1 MAFRREKKRI
11 GDMLINEN
19 VITQE
24 QLEKALPIAKEKHK
38 KIGETLIELG
48 FTNELEIAKALS
60 QQLGL
65 ELVNVSAINIPEEVQ
80 NLVSETVLRKHVMI
94 PYAFDKNNANIV
106 HVAMADP
113 MDMVALDDFS
123 IVTNL
128 QVEPAVATGRD
139 ILLTL
144 DKYYGDTNPTG
155 EAGTDSS
162 SGSSSDSSTTDSSNA
177 DSSQS
182 SQTADGNSSQ
192 SQTGDGSA
200 ADGSTSTGSAKSTV
214 TGYQLYDVSTVMA
227 FKTEYHG
234 LKAMLGEVIGSSQ
247 KKTISTLNVS
257 FDDST
262 GKLTGEMLVDSYFLY
277 GLDKP
282 YEAPYIP
289 AVPHGTNNLFGTT
302 N

>member
-1 MAFRREKKRI
+1 MSTRDKKL
-11 GDMLINEN
+11 LIILAGVAILALTYFLIFIPQSNKRDSLKSEN
-19 VITQE
+19 MNLKSQYN
-24 QLEKALPIAKEKHK
+24 QLSALA
-38 KIGETLIELG
+38 
-48 FTNELEIAKALS
+48 AKADDYTKKTKDMS
-60 QQLGL
+60 DAMQQVYDNFPSYLQIENG
-65 ELVNVSAINIPEEVQ
+65 I
-80 NLVSETVLRKHVMI
+80 
-94 PYAFDKNNANIV
+94 
-106 HVAMADP
+106 
-113 MDMVALDDFS
+113 MD
-123 IVTNL
+123 
-128 QVEPAVATGRD
+128 AVAIEKSTNTN
-139 ILLTL
+139 ITELTVGSPTAI
-144 DKYYGDTNPTG
+144 DVNNPTG

-177 DSSQS
+177 DNSQS
-182 SQTADGNSSQ
+182 SQTADGNNSQ
-192 SQTGDGSA
+192 SQTG
-200 ADGSTSTGSAKSTV
+200 
-214 TGYQLYDVSTVMA
+214 
-227 FKTEYHG
+227 EYHG

>member
-1 MAFRREKKRI
+1 MSTRDKKL
-11 GDMLINEN
+11 LIILAGVAILALTYFLIFIPQSNKRDSLKSEN
-19 VITQE
+19 MNLKSQYN
-24 QLEKALPIAKEKHK
+24 QLSALA
-38 KIGETLIELG
+38 
-48 FTNELEIAKALS
+48 AKADDYTEKTKDMS
-60 QQLGL
+60 DAMQQVYDNFPSYLQIENG
-65 ELVNVSAINIPEEVQ
+65 I
-80 NLVSETVLRKHVMI
+80 
-94 PYAFDKNNANIV
+94 
-106 HVAMADP
+106 
-113 MDMVALDDFS
+113 MD
-123 IVTNL
+123 
-128 QVEPAVATGRD
+128 AVAIEKSTNTN
-139 ILLTL
+139 ITELTVGSPTAI
-144 DKYYGDTNPTG
+144 DVNNPTG

-162 SGSSSDSSTTDSSNA
+162 SGSTTDSSNT

-192 SQTGDGSA
+192 SQTDDGSA
-200 ADGSTSTGSAKSTV
+200 AGSGTSSGSAKSTV

>member
-1 MAFRREKKRI
+1 MSTRDKKL
-11 GDMLINEN
+11 LIILAGVAILALTYFLIFIPQSNKRDSLKSEN
-19 VITQE
+19 MNLKSQYN
-24 QLEKALPIAKEKHK
+24 QLSALA
-38 KIGETLIELG
+38 
-48 FTNELEIAKALS
+48 AKADDYTNKTKEMS
-60 QQLGL
+60 DAMQQVYDNFPSYLQIENG
-65 ELVNVSAINIPEEVQ
+65 I
-80 NLVSETVLRKHVMI
+80 
-94 PYAFDKNNANIV
+94 
-106 HVAMADP
+106 
-113 MDMVALDDFS
+113 MD
-123 IVTNL
+123 
-128 QVEPAVATGRD
+128 AVAIEKSTNTN
-139 ILLTL
+139 ITELTVGSPTAI
-144 DKYYGDTNPTG
+144 DVNNPTG

-162 SGSSSDSSTTDSSNA
+162 SGSTTDSSNT

-192 SQTGDGSA
+192 SQTDDGSA
-200 ADGSTSTGSAKSTV
+200 AGSGTSSGSAKSTV

>member
-1 MAFRREKKRI
+1 MSTRDKKL
-11 GDMLINEN
+11 LIILAGVAILALTYFLIFMPQSNKRDSLKSEN
-19 VITQE
+19 MNLKSQYN
-24 QLEKALPIAKEKHK
+24 QLSALA
-38 KIGETLIELG
+38 
-48 FTNELEIAKALS
+48 AKADDYTKKTKDMS
-60 QQLGL
+60 DAMQQVYDNFPSYLQIENG
-65 ELVNVSAINIPEEVQ
+65 I
-80 NLVSETVLRKHVMI
+80 
-94 PYAFDKNNANIV
+94 
-106 HVAMADP
+106 
-113 MDMVALDDFS
+113 MD
-123 IVTNL
+123 
-128 QVEPAVATGRD
+128 AVAIEKSTNTN
-139 ILLTL
+139 ITELTVGSPTAI
-144 DKYYGDTNPTG
+144 DVNNPTG

-162 SGSSSDSSTTDSSNA
+162 SGSSSDSSTTESSNA

-182 SQTADGNSSQ
+182 SQT
-192 SQTGDGSA
+192 

>member
-1 MAFRREKKRI
+1 
-11 GDMLINEN
+11 
-19 VITQE
+19 
-24 QLEKALPIAKEKHK
+24 
-38 KIGETLIELG
+38 
-48 FTNELEIAKALS
+48 
-60 QQLGL
+60 
-65 ELVNVSAINIPEEVQ
+65 
-80 NLVSETVLRKHVMI
+80 
-94 PYAFDKNNANIV
+94 
-106 HVAMADP
+106 
-113 MDMVALDDFS
+113 MD
-123 IVTNL
+123 
-128 QVEPAVATGRD
+128 AVAIEKSTNTN
-139 ILLTL
+139 ITELTVGSPTAI
-144 DKYYGDTNPTG
+144 DVNNPTG
-155 EAGTDSS
+155 DAGTDSS
-162 SGSSSDSSTTDSSNA
+162 SESSSDSSTTDSSNA

-200 ADGSTSTGSAKSTV
+200 ADGSTSSSSAKSTV

-234 LKAMLGEVIGSSQ
+234 LKAMLGDVIGSSQ

>member
-1 MAFRREKKRI
+1 MSTRDKKL
-11 GDMLINEN
+11 LIILAGVAILALTYFLIFIPQSNKRDSLKSEN
-19 VITQE
+19 MNLKSQYN
-24 QLEKALPIAKEKHK
+24 QLSALA
-38 KIGETLIELG
+38 
-48 FTNELEIAKALS
+48 AKADDYTKKTKDMS
-60 QQLGL
+60 DAMQQVYDNFPSYLQIENG
-65 ELVNVSAINIPEEVQ
+65 I
-80 NLVSETVLRKHVMI
+80 
-94 PYAFDKNNANIV
+94 
-106 HVAMADP
+106 
-113 MDMVALDDFS
+113 MD
-123 IVTNL
+123 
-128 QVEPAVATGRD
+128 AVAIEKSTNTN
-139 ILLTL
+139 ITELTVGSPTAI
-144 DKYYGDTNPTG
+144 DVNNPTG

-177 DSSQS
+177 DNSQS

-200 ADGSTSTGSAKSTV
+200 S
-214 TGYQLYDVSTVMA
+214 DVSTVMA

>member
-1 MAFRREKKRI
+1 MSTRDKKL
-11 GDMLINEN
+11 LIILAGVAILALTYFLIFMPQSNKRDSLKNEN
-19 VITQE
+19 MNLKSQYN
-24 QLEKALPIAKEKHK
+24 QLSALA
-38 KIGETLIELG
+38 
-48 FTNELEIAKALS
+48 AKADDYTKKTKDMS
-60 QQLGL
+60 DAMQQVYDNFPSYLQIENG
-65 ELVNVSAINIPEEVQ
+65 I
-80 NLVSETVLRKHVMI
+80 
-94 PYAFDKNNANIV
+94 
-106 HVAMADP
+106 
-113 MDMVALDDFS
+113 MD
-123 IVTNL
+123 
-128 QVEPAVATGRD
+128 AVAIEKSTNTN
-139 ILLTL
+139 ITELTVGSPTAI
-144 DKYYGDTNPTG
+144 DVNNPTG
-155 EAGTDSS
+155 DAGTASS
-162 SGSSSDSSTTDSSNA
+162 SGSTTDSSTTDSSNA
-177 DSSQS
+177 DSSQA
-182 SQTADGNSSQ
+182 ADSNSSQ
-192 SQTGDGSA
+192 SQTGDGST

>member
-1 MAFRREKKRI
+1 MSTRDKKL
-11 GDMLINEN
+11 LIILAGVAILALTYFLIFIPQSNKRDSLKSEN
-19 VITQE
+19 MNLKSQYN
-24 QLEKALPIAKEKHK
+24 QLSALA
-38 KIGETLIELG
+38 
-48 FTNELEIAKALS
+48 AKADDYTKKTKDMS
-60 QQLGL
+60 DAMQQVYDNFPSYLQIENG
-65 ELVNVSAINIPEEVQ
+65 I
-80 NLVSETVLRKHVMI
+80 
-94 PYAFDKNNANIV
+94 
-106 HVAMADP
+106 
-113 MDMVALDDFS
+113 MD
-123 IVTNL
+123 
-128 QVEPAVATGRD
+128 AVAIEKSTNTN
-139 ILLTL
+139 ITELTVGSPTAI
-144 DKYYGDTNPTG
+144 DVNNPTG
-155 EAGTDSS
+155 DAGTDSS

-177 DSSQS
+177 DNSQS
-182 SQTADGNSSQ
+182 SQTADG
-192 SQTGDGSA
+192 
-200 ADGSTSTGSAKSTV
+200 STSSSSAKSTV

>member
-1 MAFRREKKRI
+1 MSTRDKKL
-11 GDMLINEN
+11 LIILAGVAILALTYFFIFIPQSNKRDSLKSEN
-19 VITQE
+19 MNLKSQYN
-24 QLEKALPIAKEKHK
+24 QLSALA
-38 KIGETLIELG
+38 
-48 FTNELEIAKALS
+48 AKADDYTEKTKDMS
-60 QQLGL
+60 DAMQQVYDNFPSYLQIENG
-65 ELVNVSAINIPEEVQ
+65 I
-80 NLVSETVLRKHVMI
+80 
-94 PYAFDKNNANIV
+94 
-106 HVAMADP
+106 
-113 MDMVALDDFS
+113 MD
-123 IVTNL
+123 
-128 QVEPAVATGRD
+128 AVAIEKSTNTN
-139 ILLTL
+139 ITELTVGSPTAI
-144 DKYYGDTNPTG
+144 DVNNPTG
-155 EAGTDSS
+155 DAGTASS
-162 SGSSSDSSTTDSSNA
+162 SGSSTDSSTTDSSNA
-177 DSSQS
+177 DSSQA
-182 SQTADGNSSQ
+182 ADSNSSQ
-192 SQTGDGSA
+192 SQTGDGSTG
-200 ADGSTSTGSAKSTV
+200 DGSASTGSAKSTV

>member
-1 MAFRREKKRI
+1 MSTRDKKLLI
-11 GDMLINEN
+11 MLAGVAILALTYFLIFIPQSNKRDSLKSEN
-19 VITQE
+19 MNLKSQYN
-24 QLEKALPIAKEKHK
+24 QLSALA
-38 KIGETLIELG
+38 
-48 FTNELEIAKALS
+48 AKADDYTKKTKDMS
-60 QQLGL
+60 DAMQQVYDNFPSYLQIENG
-65 ELVNVSAINIPEEVQ
+65 I
-80 NLVSETVLRKHVMI
+80 
-94 PYAFDKNNANIV
+94 
-106 HVAMADP
+106 
-113 MDMVALDDFS
+113 MD
-123 IVTNL
+123 
-128 QVEPAVATGRD
+128 AVAIEKSTNTN
-139 ILLTL
+139 ITELTVGSPTAI
-144 DKYYGDTNPTG
+144 DVNNPTG

-162 SGSSSDSSTTDSSNA
+162 SGSTTDSSNT

-192 SQTGDGSA
+192 SQTDDGSA
-200 ADGSTSTGSAKSTV
+200 AGSGTSSGSAKSTV

>member
-1 MAFRREKKRI
+1 MSTRDKKL
-11 GDMLINEN
+11 LIILAGVAILALTYFLIFIPQSNKRDSLKSEN
-19 VITQE
+19 MNLKSQYN
-24 QLEKALPIAKEKHK
+24 QLSALA
-38 KIGETLIELG
+38 
-48 FTNELEIAKALS
+48 AKADDYTKKTKDMS
-60 QQLGL
+60 DAMQQVYDNFPSYLQIENG
-65 ELVNVSAINIPEEVQ
+65 I
-80 NLVSETVLRKHVMI
+80 
-94 PYAFDKNNANIV
+94 
-106 HVAMADP
+106 
-113 MDMVALDDFS
+113 MD
-123 IVTNL
+123 
-128 QVEPAVATGRD
+128 AVAIEKSTNTN
-139 ILLTL
+139 ITELTVGSPTAI
-144 DKYYGDTNPTG
+144 DVNNPTG

-162 SGSSSDSSTTDSSNA
+162 SGSTTDSSNT

-192 SQTGDGSA
+192 SQTDDGSA
-200 ADGSTSTGSAKSTV
+200 AGSGTSSGSAKSTV

-247 KKTISTLNVS
+247 KKTISSLNVS

>member
-1 MAFRREKKRI
+1 MSTRDKKL
-11 GDMLINEN
+11 LIILAGVAILALTYFLIFMPQSNKRDSLKNEN
-19 VITQE
+19 MNLKSQYN
-24 QLEKALPIAKEKHK
+24 QLSALAEKADDYTEKTK
-38 KIGETLIELG
+38 DMSDAMQQVYDNFPSYLQIENG
-48 FTNELEIAKALS
+48 I
-60 QQLGL
+60 
-65 ELVNVSAINIPEEVQ
+65 
-80 NLVSETVLRKHVMI
+80 
-94 PYAFDKNNANIV
+94 
-106 HVAMADP
+106 
-113 MDMVALDDFS
+113 MD
-123 IVTNL
+123 
-128 QVEPAVATGRD
+128 AVAIEKSTNTN
-139 ILLTL
+139 ITELTVGSPTAI
-144 DKYYGDTNPTG
+144 DVNNPTG
-155 EAGTDSS
+155 DAGTASS
-162 SGSSSDSSTTDSSNA
+162 SGSSTDSSTTDSSNA
-177 DSSQS
+177 DSSQAEDS
-182 SQTADGNSSQ
+182 NSSQ

-200 ADGSTSTGSAKSTV
+200 ADGSTSSGSAKSTV

>member
-1 MAFRREKKRI
+1 MSTRDKKL
-11 GDMLINEN
+11 LIILAGVAILALTYFLIFIPQSNKRDSLKSEN
-19 VITQE
+19 MNLKSQYN
-24 QLEKALPIAKEKHK
+24 QLSALA
-38 KIGETLIELG
+38 
-48 FTNELEIAKALS
+48 AKADDYTKKTKDMS
-60 QQLGL
+60 DAMQQVYDNFPSYLQIENG
-65 ELVNVSAINIPEEVQ
+65 I
-80 NLVSETVLRKHVMI
+80 
-94 PYAFDKNNANIV
+94 
-106 HVAMADP
+106 
-113 MDMVALDDFS
+113 MD
-123 IVTNL
+123 
-128 QVEPAVATGRD
+128 AVAIEKSTNTN
-139 ILLTL
+139 ITELTVGSPTAI
-144 DKYYGDTNPTG
+144 DVNNPTG

-162 SGSSSDSSTTDSSNA
+162 SGSTTDSSNT

-182 SQTADGNSSQ
+182 SQTTDGNSSQ
-192 SQTGDGSA
+192 SQTDDGSA
-200 ADGSTSTGSAKSTV
+200 AGSGTSSGSAKSTV

>member
-1 MAFRREKKRI
+1 MSTRDKKL
-11 GDMLINEN
+11 LIILAGVAILALTYFLIFIPQSNKRDSLKSEN
-19 VITQE
+19 MNLKSQYN
-24 QLEKALPIAKEKHK
+24 QLSALA
-38 KIGETLIELG
+38 
-48 FTNELEIAKALS
+48 AKADDYTKKTKDLS
-60 QQLGL
+60 DAMQQVYDNFPSYLQIENG
-65 ELVNVSAINIPEEVQ
+65 I
-80 NLVSETVLRKHVMI
+80 
-94 PYAFDKNNANIV
+94 
-106 HVAMADP
+106 
-113 MDMVALDDFS
+113 MD
-123 IVTNL
+123 
-128 QVEPAVATGRD
+128 AVAIEKSTNTN
-139 ILLTL
+139 ITELTVGSPTAI
-144 DKYYGDTNPTG
+144 DVNNPTG

-162 SGSSSDSSTTDSSNA
+162 SGSTTDSSNT

-192 SQTGDGSA
+192 SQTDDGSA
-200 ADGSTSTGSAKSTV
+200 AGSGTSSGSAKSTV

>member
-1 MAFRREKKRI
+1 MSTRDKKL
-11 GDMLINEN
+11 LIILAGVAILALTYFLIFIPQSNKRDSLKSEN
-19 VITQE
+19 MNLKSQYN
-24 QLEKALPIAKEKHK
+24 QLSALA
-38 KIGETLIELG
+38 
-48 FTNELEIAKALS
+48 AKADDYTKKTKDMS
-60 QQLGL
+60 DAMQQVYDNFPSYLQIENG
-65 ELVNVSAINIPEEVQ
+65 I
-80 NLVSETVLRKHVMI
+80 
-94 PYAFDKNNANIV
+94 
-106 HVAMADP
+106 
-113 MDMVALDDFS
+113 MD
-123 IVTNL
+123 
-128 QVEPAVATGRD
+128 AVAIEKSTNTN
-139 ILLTL
+139 ITELTVGSPTAI
-144 DKYYGDTNPTG
+144 DVNNPTG

-162 SGSSSDSSTTDSSNA
+162 SGSTTDSSNT

-192 SQTGDGSA
+192 SQTDDGSA
-200 ADGSTSTGSAKSTV
+200 AGSGTSSGSAKPTV

>member
-1 MAFRREKKRI
+1 MSTRDKKL
-11 GDMLINEN
+11 LIILAGVAILALTYFLIFIPQSNKRDSLKSEN
-19 VITQE
+19 MNLKSQYN
-24 QLEKALPIAKEKHK
+24 QLSALA
-38 KIGETLIELG
+38 
-48 FTNELEIAKALS
+48 AKADDYTKKTKDMS
-60 QQLGL
+60 DAMQQVYDNFPSYLQIENG
-65 ELVNVSAINIPEEVQ
+65 I
-80 NLVSETVLRKHVMI
+80 
-94 PYAFDKNNANIV
+94 
-106 HVAMADP
+106 
-113 MDMVALDDFS
+113 MD
-123 IVTNL
+123 
-128 QVEPAVATGRD
+128 AVAIEKSTNTN
-139 ILLTL
+139 ITELTVGSPTAI
-144 DKYYGDTNPTG
+144 DVNNPTG

-162 SGSSSDSSTTDSSNA
+162 SGSTTDSSNT

-182 SQTADGNSSQ
+182 SQTADGNSFQ
-192 SQTGDGSA
+192 SQTDDGSA
-200 ADGSTSTGSAKSTV
+200 AGSGTSSGSAKSTV

>member
-1 MAFRREKKRI
+1 MSTRDKKL
-11 GDMLINEN
+11 LIILAGVAILALTYFLIFIPQSNKRDSLKSEN
-19 VITQE
+19 MNLKSQYN
-24 QLEKALPIAKEKHK
+24 QLSALA
-38 KIGETLIELG
+38 
-48 FTNELEIAKALS
+48 AKADDYTKKTKDMS
-60 QQLGL
+60 DAMQQVYDNFPSYLQIENG
-65 ELVNVSAINIPEEVQ
+65 I
-80 NLVSETVLRKHVMI
+80 
-94 PYAFDKNNANIV
+94 
-106 HVAMADP
+106 
-113 MDMVALDDFS
+113 MD
-123 IVTNL
+123 
-128 QVEPAVATGRD
+128 AVAIEKSTNTN
-139 ILLTL
+139 ITELTVGSPTAI
-144 DKYYGDTNPTG
+144 DVNNPTG

-162 SGSSSDSSTTDSSNA
+162 SGSTTDSSNT

-192 SQTGDGSA
+192 SQTDDGSA
-200 ADGSTSTGSAKSTV
+200 GGSGTSSGSAKSTV

>member
-1 MAFRREKKRI
+1 MSTRDKKL
-11 GDMLINEN
+11 LIILAGVAILALTYFLIFIPQSNKRDSLKSEN
-19 VITQE
+19 MNMKSQYNQIS
-24 QLEKALPIAKEKHK
+24 ALA
-38 KIGETLIELG
+38 
-48 FTNELEIAKALS
+48 AKADDYTKKTKDMS
-60 QQLGL
+60 DAMQQVYDNFPSYLQIENG
-65 ELVNVSAINIPEEVQ
+65 I
-80 NLVSETVLRKHVMI
+80 
-94 PYAFDKNNANIV
+94 
-106 HVAMADP
+106 
-113 MDMVALDDFS
+113 MD
-123 IVTNL
+123 
-128 QVEPAVATGRD
+128 AVAIEKSTNTN
-139 ILLTL
+139 ITELTVGSPTAI
-144 DKYYGDTNPTG
+144 DVNNPTG

-177 DSSQS
+177 DSLQS
-182 SQTADGNSSQ
+182 FQT
-192 SQTGDGSA
+192 
-200 ADGSTSTGSAKSTV
+200 ADGSTSSSSAKSTV

-227 FKTEYHG
+227 FETEYHG
-234 LKAMLGEVIGSSQ
+234 LKAMLGKVIGSSQ

>member
-1 MAFRREKKRI
+1 MSTRDKKLLIILAGVAILALTYFLIFIPQSNKRDSLKSENMNMKSQYNQI
-11 GDMLINEN
+11 SALAAKVDDYTKKTKDMSDAMQQVYDNFPSYLQIEN
-19 VITQE
+19 GI
-24 QLEKALPIAKEKHK
+24 
-38 KIGETLIELG
+38 
-48 FTNELEIAKALS
+48 
-60 QQLGL
+60 
-65 ELVNVSAINIPEEVQ
+65 
-80 NLVSETVLRKHVMI
+80 
-94 PYAFDKNNANIV
+94 
-106 HVAMADP
+106 
-113 MDMVALDDFS
+113 MD
-123 IVTNL
+123 
-128 QVEPAVATGRD
+128 AVAIEKSTNTN
-139 ILLTL
+139 ITELTVGSPTAI
-144 DKYYGDTNPTG
+144 DVNNPTG

-162 SGSSSDSSTTDSSNA
+162 SESSSDSSTTDSSNA
-177 DSSQS
+177 DSLQS
-182 SQTADGNSSQ
+182 FQT
-192 SQTGDGSA
+192 
-200 ADGSTSTGSAKSTV
+200 ADGSTSSSSAKSTV

-234 LKAMLGEVIGSSQ
+234 LKAMLGKVIGSSQ

>member
-1 MAFRREKKRI
+1 MSTRDKKL
-11 GDMLINEN
+11 LIILAGVAILALTYFLIFIPQSNKRDSLKSEN
-19 VITQE
+19 MNLKSQYN
-24 QLEKALPIAKEKHK
+24 QLSALA
-38 KIGETLIELG
+38 
-48 FTNELEIAKALS
+48 AKADDYTKKTKDMS
-60 QQLGL
+60 DAMQQVYDNFPSYLQIENG
-65 ELVNVSAINIPEEVQ
+65 I
-80 NLVSETVLRKHVMI
+80 
-94 PYAFDKNNANIV
+94 
-106 HVAMADP
+106 
-113 MDMVALDDFS
+113 MD
-123 IVTNL
+123 
-128 QVEPAVATGRD
+128 AVAIEKSTNTN
-139 ILLTL
+139 ITELTVGSPTSI
-144 DKYYGDTNPTG
+144 DVNNPTG

-162 SGSSSDSSTTDSSNA
+162 SGSTTDSSNT

-192 SQTGDGSA
+192 SQTDDGSA
-200 ADGSTSTGSAKSTV
+200 AGSGTSSGSAKSTV

>member
-1 MAFRREKKRI
+1 MSTREKKL
-11 GDMLINEN
+11 LIILAGVAILALTYFLIFIPQSNKRDSLKSEN
-19 VITQE
+19 MNMKSQYNQIS
-24 QLEKALPIAKEKHK
+24 ALA
-38 KIGETLIELG
+38 
-48 FTNELEIAKALS
+48 AKADDYTKKTKDMS
-60 QQLGL
+60 DAMQQVYDNFPSYLQIENG
-65 ELVNVSAINIPEEVQ
+65 I
-80 NLVSETVLRKHVMI
+80 
-94 PYAFDKNNANIV
+94 
-106 HVAMADP
+106 
-113 MDMVALDDFS
+113 MD
-123 IVTNL
+123 
-128 QVEPAVATGRD
+128 AVAIEKSTNTN
-139 ILLTL
+139 ITELTVGSPTAI
-144 DKYYGDTNPTG
+144 DVNNPTG

-177 DSSQS
+177 DSLQS
-182 SQTADGNSSQ
+182 FQT
-192 SQTGDGSA
+192 

-234 LKAMLGEVIGSSQ
+234 LKAMLVKVIGSSQ

>member
-1 MAFRREKKRI
+1 MSTRDKKL
-11 GDMLINEN
+11 LIILAGVAILALTYFLIFIPQSNKRDSLKSEN
-19 VITQE
+19 MNLKSQYN
-24 QLEKALPIAKEKHK
+24 QLSALA
-38 KIGETLIELG
+38 
-48 FTNELEIAKALS
+48 AKADDYTKKTKDMS
-60 QQLGL
+60 DAMQQVYDNFPSYLQIENG
-65 ELVNVSAINIPEEVQ
+65 I
-80 NLVSETVLRKHVMI
+80 
-94 PYAFDKNNANIV
+94 
-106 HVAMADP
+106 
-113 MDMVALDDFS
+113 MD
-123 IVTNL
+123 
-128 QVEPAVATGRD
+128 AVAIEKSTNTN
-139 ILLTL
+139 ITELTVGSPTAI
-144 DKYYGDTNPTG
+144 DVNNPTG

-162 SGSSSDSSTTDSSNA
+162 SGSTTDSSNT

-192 SQTGDGSA
+192 PQTDDGSA
-200 ADGSTSTGSAKSTV
+200 AGSGTSSGSAKSTV

>member
-1 MAFRREKKRI
+1 MSTRDKKL
-11 GDMLINEN
+11 LIILAGVAILALTYFLIFIPQSNKRDSLKSEN
-19 VITQE
+19 MNLKSQYN
-24 QLEKALPIAKEKHK
+24 QLSALA
-38 KIGETLIELG
+38 
-48 FTNELEIAKALS
+48 AKADDYTKKTKDMS
-60 QQLGL
+60 DAMQQVYDNFPSYLQIENG
-65 ELVNVSAINIPEEVQ
+65 I
-80 NLVSETVLRKHVMI
+80 
-94 PYAFDKNNANIV
+94 
-106 HVAMADP
+106 
-113 MDMVALDDFS
+113 MD
-123 IVTNL
+123 
-128 QVEPAVATGRD
+128 AVAIEKSTNTN
-139 ILLTL
+139 ITELTVGSPTAI
-144 DKYYGDTNPTG
+144 DVNNPTG

-177 DSSQS
+177 DSLQS
-182 SQTADGNSSQ
+182 FQT
-192 SQTGDGSA
+192 
-200 ADGSTSTGSAKSTV
+200 ADGSTSSSSAKSTV

-234 LKAMLGEVIGSSQ
+234 LKAMLGKVIGSSQ

>member
-1 MAFRREKKRI
+1 MSTRDKKL
-11 GDMLINEN
+11 LIILAGVAILALTYFLIFIPQSNKRDSLKSEN
-19 VITQE
+19 MNLKSQYN
-24 QLEKALPIAKEKHK
+24 QLSALA
-38 KIGETLIELG
+38 
-48 FTNELEIAKALS
+48 AKADDYTKKTKDMS
-60 QQLGL
+60 DAMQQVYDNFPSYLHIENG
-65 ELVNVSAINIPEEVQ
+65 I
-80 NLVSETVLRKHVMI
+80 
-94 PYAFDKNNANIV
+94 
-106 HVAMADP
+106 
-113 MDMVALDDFS
+113 MD
-123 IVTNL
+123 
-128 QVEPAVATGRD
+128 AVAIEKSTNTN
-139 ILLTL
+139 ITELTVGSPTAI
-144 DKYYGDTNPTG
+144 DVNNPTG

-162 SGSSSDSSTTDSSNA
+162 SGSTTDSSNT

-192 SQTGDGSA
+192 SQTDDGSA
-200 ADGSTSTGSAKSTV
+200 AGSGTSSGSAKSTV

>member
-1 MAFRREKKRI
+1 MSTRDKKL
-11 GDMLINEN
+11 LIILAGVAILALTYFLIFMPQSNKRDALKSEN
-19 VITQE
+19 MNLKSQYN
-24 QLEKALPIAKEKHK
+24 QLSALA
-38 KIGETLIELG
+38 
-48 FTNELEIAKALS
+48 AKADDYTNKTKEMS
-60 QQLGL
+60 DAMQQVYDNFPSYLQIENG
-65 ELVNVSAINIPEEVQ
+65 I
-80 NLVSETVLRKHVMI
+80 
-94 PYAFDKNNANIV
+94 
-106 HVAMADP
+106 
-113 MDMVALDDFS
+113 MD
-123 IVTNL
+123 
-128 QVEPAVATGRD
+128 AVAIEKSTNTN
-139 ILLTL
+139 ITELTVGSPTAI
-144 DKYYGDTNPTG
+144 DVNNPTG
-155 EAGTDSS
+155 DAGTDSS
-162 SGSSSDSSTTDSSNA
+162 SGSSTDSSTTDSSNT
-177 DSSQS
+177 DSSQA
-182 SQTADGNSSQ
+182 ADSNSSQ
-192 SQTGDGSA
+192 SQTTDGSTG
-200 ADGSTSTGSAKSTV
+200 DGSTSTGTAKSTV

>member
-1 MAFRREKKRI
+1 MSTRDKKL
-11 GDMLINEN
+11 LIILAGVAILALTYFLIFIPQSNKRDSLKSEN
-19 VITQE
+19 MNLKSQYNQISA
-24 QLEKALPIAKEKHK
+24 LAAKADDYTK
-38 KIGETLIELG
+38 KIKDMSDAMQQVYDNFPSYLQIENG
-48 FTNELEIAKALS
+48 I
-60 QQLGL
+60 
-65 ELVNVSAINIPEEVQ
+65 
-80 NLVSETVLRKHVMI
+80 
-94 PYAFDKNNANIV
+94 
-106 HVAMADP
+106 
-113 MDMVALDDFS
+113 MD
-123 IVTNL
+123 
-128 QVEPAVATGRD
+128 AVAIEKSTNTN
-139 ILLTL
+139 ITELTVGSPTAI
-144 DKYYGDTNPTG
+144 DVNNPTG

-177 DSSQS
+177 DSLQS
-182 SQTADGNSSQ
+182 FQT
-192 SQTGDGSA
+192 
-200 ADGSTSTGSAKSTV
+200 ADGSTSSSSAKSTV